1 MAEESWKQGLEYQ
14 LMLGVSAQLFRSLLA
29 ESHTTPERVK
39 QGAEAS
45 TLIRLTYFYVYWK
58 I

>member
-1 MAEESWKQGLEYQ
+1 
-14 LMLGVSAQLFRSLLA
+14 MLGVSGQLIRSLWA
-29 ESHTTPERVK
+29 ESHATPERVK